1 MFTQI
6 GKVYLVLCSA
16 LYLVEMPYIIP
27 ITCTCIIVSSSSVIV
42 IVVIIIIIV
51 IIIIVIAKQKM
62 LPINF
67 NDDIKSF
74 F

>member
-42 IVVIIIIIV
+42 IVVIIIIV
-51 IIIIVIAKQKM
+51 IIIIVIVKQKL

-67 NDDIKSF
+67 NHDIKSF